1 MPFGT
6 VYSETKTIGFLNS
19 QAVRIRVNTLSI
31 AVVQIIIH
39 FKNNSGPQWRI
50 IFNVYILAKV
60 RT

>member
-39 FKNNSGPQWRI
+39 FKNNSGPQ
-50 IFNVYILAKV
+50 
-60 RT
+60 